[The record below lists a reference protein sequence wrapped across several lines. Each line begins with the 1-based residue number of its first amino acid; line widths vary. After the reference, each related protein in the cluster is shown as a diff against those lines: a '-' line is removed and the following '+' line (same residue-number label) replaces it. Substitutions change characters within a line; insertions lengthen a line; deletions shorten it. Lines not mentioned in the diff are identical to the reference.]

1 MFFSFFAK
9 SNCPI
14 LQVEI
19 EMAGLRKT
27 GHHKAILFLTIV
39 ASTTQSIKAD
49 SPPLKLVRENLKSNT
64 NLLRR

>member
-1 MFFSFFAK
+1 MVFPFFAK
-9 SNCPI
+9 SNCPT

-27 GHHKAILFLTIV
+27 RHHKAILFLTIV

-49 SPPLKLVRENLKSNT
+49 SPPLKLVRENLKFNT